1 MPHQNRSSHVNVQ
14 GEGKKAETPHL
25 KQNGLAEDAEKRGM
39 RHPAPFSHEPAALR
53 ALEEC
58 DYSKKITLQM
68 AKSGTAP
75 RRVRVYADGVYDMF
89 HSGHARQL
97 MQASNAFPNT
107 YLIVG
112 VTSDADTLFHKGQT
126 VMSERERY
134 EAVRHCRYVDE
145 VIVAAPWECTIE
157 FLRLHKIDFIAHDD
171 IPYASDGSN
180 DIYQPFKDAGMF
192 LTTQRSEGISTTDVI
207 ARILKDYDVYLRRNI
222 SRGLTRHE
230 LNISYVKEKQLLLE
244 NNIQTIVE
252 RGSHFFGD
260 FGTRRRRIVAGL
272 EDLYQEFSASF
283 LRFFGTQGL
292 LRHWLSDTTAAIRGV
307 VSPHSSVSLP
317 PSPLSNSNSNA
328 AGENDTTSPYRS
340 VLVGT
345 DHSGKRPRFKSDDST
360 IDCAAR
366 KRGRR

>member
-157 FLRLHKIDFIAHDD
+157 FLRLHKVFD
-171 IPYASDGSN
+171 N
-180 DIYQPFKDAGMF
+180 
-192 LTTQRSEGISTTDVI
+192 TT
-207 ARILKDYDVYLRRNI
+207 K
-222 SRGLTRHE
+222 
-230 LNISYVKEKQLLLE
+230 
-244 NNIQTIVE
+244 
-252 RGSHFFGD
+252 
-260 FGTRRRRIVAGL
+260 
-272 EDLYQEFSASF
+272 
-283 LRFFGTQGL
+283 
-292 LRHWLSDTTAAIRGV
+292 
-307 VSPHSSVSLP
+307 
-317 PSPLSNSNSNA
+317 
-328 AGENDTTSPYRS
+328 
-340 VLVGT
+340 
-345 DHSGKRPRFKSDDST
+345 
-360 IDCAAR
+360 
-366 KRGRR
+366 

>member
-1 MPHQNRSSHVNVQ
+1 MPQQHRFGGVNDQ
-14 GEGKKAETPHL
+14 GGWGTAVTSQL
-25 KQNGLAEDAEKRGM
+25 KQNGLAEDQEKREM

-58 DYSKKITLQM
+58 DYSTKITLQM
-68 AKSGTAP
+68 AKSGKAP

-97 MQASNAFPNT
+97 MQASNAIPNT

-126 VMSERERY
+126 VMNERERY

-145 VIVAAPWECTIE
+145 VIVAAPWECTID

-171 IPYASDGSN
+171 IPYAGDRLN

-222 SRGLTRHE
+222 SRGLTRHD

-252 RGSHFFGD
+252 RGSHFLGD
-260 FGTRRRRIVAGL
+260 FGSRRRRIVAGL

-283 LRFFGTQGL
+283 VRFFGTQGL

-307 VSPHSSVSLP
+307 VSPHASASLP
-317 PSPLSNSNSNA
+317 PSLLSDYDANSNA
-328 AGENDTTSPYRS
+328 ADRDSTRNSDRS
-340 VLVGT
+340 TGR
-345 DHSGKRPRFKSDDST
+345 SGKRPPFKSDDS
-360 IDCAAR
+360 ILDSASR
-366 KRGRR
+366 KRSRR